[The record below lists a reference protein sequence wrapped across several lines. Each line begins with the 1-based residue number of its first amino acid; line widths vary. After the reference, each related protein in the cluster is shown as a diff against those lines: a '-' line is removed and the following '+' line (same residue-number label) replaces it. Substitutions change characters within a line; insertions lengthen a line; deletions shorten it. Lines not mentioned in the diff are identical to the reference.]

1 MLSVTEIL
9 MLLTRKL
16 KVRLVFPNII
26 ALYLPYHSHQTS
38 GQLWKRWHLLR

>member
-16 KVRLVFPNII
+16 KVRLVFPNNICHTI
-26 ALYLPYHSHQTS
+26 HTKPVVSF
-38 GQLWKRWHLLR
+38 GKDGI